1 MQLKK
6 SLTLS
11 AALMVL
17 PTFALAQDAPTFN
30 EVGPYIMTT
39 LLFLVGGFLVFWMAA
54 GFAMLEAGLVRS
66 KNVTTQLTK
75 NIALFSFAAIMYW
88 LVGYNIMYPLGEM
101 SFPAGAVDESQIN
114 WLIYS
119 MSEGVDDDGNAIVNV
134 IGYFGAIGQ
143 AVLQPVGVGAD
154 AVDLG
159 YASDASDFFFQL
171 MFCATTASIV
181 SGTLA
186 ERIKL
191 WPFLVFVIILTGVI
205 YPIEASWQWGG
216 GFISAMG
223 FSDFAGS
230 TLVHAAGGFAA
241 LAGAII
247 LGPRLGK
254 YNKEG
259 RVIPMPGSN
268 LTLATLGTF
277 ILWLGWF
284 GFNGGSQLAAGTVG
298 DITDVG
304 RIFANTNMAAAAG
317 AVVALIATQIM
328 YKKVDLTMVLNGALA
343 GLVSI
348 TAGPLDPTLFGAL
361 WIGGL
366 GGVIVV
372 VTVPLLDKM
381 KIDDV
386 VGAIPVHLI
395 AGLWGT
401 LAVPFYTDGTSFV
414 TQFIGFAIIGAF
426 VFVASFVI
434 WMILKVTVG
443 IRVSEE
449 AEINGLDTSELGME
463 AYPEFSK
470 G

>member
-1 MQLKK
+1 M
-6 SLTLS
+6 TLNRVLPLVAV
-11 AALMVL
+11 AALL
-17 PTFALAQDAPTFN
+17 PSLGLAQEATEAEAAAPGFD
-30 EVGPYIMTT
+30 EIGPYIMTT
-39 LLFLVGGFLVFWMAA
+39 LLFLIGGFLVMWMAA

-66 KNVTTQLTK
+66 KNVTMQLTK
-75 NIALFSFAAIMYW
+75 NIGLFSIAGIMYW
-88 LVGYNIMYPLGEM
+88 FVGFNLMYPGDAWVITGYLG
-101 SFPAGAVDESQIN
+101 I
-114 WLIYS
+114 LI
-119 MSEGVDDDGNAIVNV
+119 
-134 IGYFGAIGQ
+134 Q
-143 AVLQPVGVGAD
+143 PTVLEPVGLAAAD
-154 AVDLG
+154 ASLD
-159 YASDASDFFFQL
+159 YASVGSDFFFQL

-191 WPFLVFVIILTGVI
+191 WPFLIFVVVLTGFI

-216 GFISAMG
+216 GWLSEMG

-241 LAGAII
+241 LAGAIV
-247 LGPRLGK
+247 LGARIGK
-254 YNKEG
+254 FGKDG
-259 RVIPMPGSN
+259 KVHPIPGSN
-268 LTLATLGTF
+268 LALATLGTF

-298 DITDVG
+298 DITDVS
-304 RIFANTNMAAAAG
+304 RIFANTNMAAASG
-317 AVVALIATQIM
+317 AVAALILTQVM
-328 YKKVDLTMVLNGALA
+328 YGKVDLTMVLNGALA

-348 TAGPLDPTLFGAL
+348 TAGPLDPSLFGAL
-361 WIGGL
+361 WIGAV

-372 VTVPLLDKM
+372 LTVPMLDRM

-395 AGLWGT
+395 AGFWGT
-401 LAVPFYTDGTSFV
+401 MVVPVYTDGTSFV
-414 TQFIGFAIIGAF
+414 TQFIGFAAIGIF
-426 VFVASFVI
+426 VFVVSFVV
-434 WMILKVTVG
+434 WTILKGVMG

-449 AEINGLDTSELGME
+449 EEINGLDMAELGME

>member
-1 MQLKK
+1 MTLKK
-6 SLTLS
+6 TLALGMAL
-11 AALMVL
+11 AALPVAA
-17 PTFALAQDAPTFN
+17 FAQDTPAPTFD
-30 EVGPYIMTT
+30 EIGPYIMTT

-75 NIALFSFAAIMYW
+75 NIALFSIAGIMYW
-88 LVGYNIMYPLGEM
+88 LVGFNLMYPG
-101 SFPAGAVDESQIN
+101 
-114 WLIYS
+114 
-119 MSEGVDDDGNAIVNV
+119 DGWWITGYVGPFFAITS
-134 IGYFGAIGQ
+134 
-143 AVLQPVGVGAD
+143 LEPVGLAAAD
-154 AVDLG
+154 ATLD
-159 YASDASDFFFQL
+159 YASVASDFFFQL

-191 WPFLVFVIILTGVI
+191 WPFLIFVVVLTGFI

-216 GFISAMG
+216 GWLSEAG

-241 LAGAII
+241 LAGAIV
-247 LGPRLGK
+247 LGPRIGK
-254 YNKEG
+254 YAKDG
-259 RVIPMPGSN
+259 RVVPMPGSN
-268 LTLATLGTF
+268 LALATLGTF

-304 RIFANTNMAAAAG
+304 RIFANTNMAASSG
-317 AVVALIATQIM
+317 AVAALILTQIL
-328 YKKVDLTMVLNGALA
+328 YGKVDLTMVLNGALA

-361 WIGGL
+361 WIGAI

-372 VTVPLLDKM
+372 FAVPMLDKM

-395 AGLWGT
+395 AGFWGT
-401 LAVPFYTDGTSFV
+401 LVVPVYTADTSFA
-414 TQFIGFAIIGAF
+414 TQILGFAAIGAF
-426 VFVASFVI
+426 VFITSIVMWF
-434 WMILKVTVG
+434 ILKAAGG

-449 AEINGLDTSELGME
+449 AEIAGLDMSELGME